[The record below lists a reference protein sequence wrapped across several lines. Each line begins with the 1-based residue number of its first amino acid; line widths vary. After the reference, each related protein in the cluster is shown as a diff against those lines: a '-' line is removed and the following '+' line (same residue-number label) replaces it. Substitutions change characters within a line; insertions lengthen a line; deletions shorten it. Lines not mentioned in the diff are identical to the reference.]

1 MPMRSATAPCAQRS
15 TRTRRL
21 QDANGKRDSRHQ
33 ITHLELV
40 DPADIP
46 RFKELGVIANIQAL
60 WAYPDT
66 YIVDLTQPKIGPER
80 SEWLYPFG
88 ALKQAGAT
96 HRRLKRLERVVD
108 EPAGGDPDR
117 RDAAGHRRP

>member
-1 MPMRSATAPCAQRS
+1 VRAALDAYEAA
-15 TRTRRL
+15 

-33 ITHLELV
+33 ITHRELV
-40 DPADIP
+40 DPADIS
-46 RFKELGVIANIQAL
+46 RFEGLGVIANIQAL

-66 YIVDLTQPKIGPER
+66 YIVDLTQPKIAPER

-88 ALKQAGAT
+88 VEKGW
-96 HRRLKRLERVVD
+96 RCYRWLKRLERVVD

-117 RDAAGHRRP
+117 RDAPGHCRP